1 MVRTVIKDKDFD
13 FRTKFIY
20 KMSEVASGL
29 SDGSLLISDDIQEKM
44 LKRVFDLSL
53 TSNLLENIQSD
64 DDHNVDLGRVLQILS
79 KEYTYK
85 SFIVWDICNKRID
98 SLSSDEYQE
107 NKYNL
112 VILDV
117 FDIKELLKVKSWSK
131 NIFFDAKSKKFDF
144 FNSQSKDSS
153 MKYLHKRLGRKLQNN
168 IKKLLIGNVT
178 DQISYTMC
186 GYTVYIFP
194 PYLYEFKEVDNGGGI
209 NLFSLS
215 KSFYD
220 GLYRSYN
227 DRRTR
232 IPNVI
237 LNNNEYIFSAQKY
250 IETNFTTK
258 FCAKI
263 DSTEKCTPTSTPQM
277 NNVNI
282 CTRISVM
289 MSAVRNLSLYINP
302 EIDVTIKV
310 LSTIMENI
318 PKDTINYL
326 RCDLGVE
333 TYLRGLVKDSRKLL
347 IDNINKNFF
356 SILYRQ
362 GELKDF
368 DSDTVETYKSD
379 FKKGFNF
386 LLKNSEWFGTFDT
399 VDIRKVI
406 NISNSS
412 KICEKG
418 LFPNKEEFYHS
429 TCDELLSEVV
439 RVSEHQIP
447 VFVPGF
453 DFSAVYNTTNLKL
466 YSELESDCEFVLNL
480 IRESGNVVF
489 DTSKLRGD
497 AEDVGRVP
505 HLYLN
510 ILFQKLNTPRFKDLS
525 VNFFDTDFNKNLL
538 SDYLDDN
545 KDKLKFLYDKYL

>member
-1 MVRTVIKDKDFD
+1 MVRTLIKDSDFD

-20 KMSEVASGL
+20 KMSEVASSL
-29 SDGSLLISDDIQEKM
+29 SDGSLLISEDIQEKM
-44 LKRVFDLSL
+44 LKRIFDLSL

-64 DDHNVDLGRVLQILS
+64 DDHNVDLGRVLSIL
-79 KEYTYK
+79 KNEYTYA
-85 SFIVWDICNKRID
+85 SFVVWDICNKRID
-98 SLSSDEYQE
+98 SLSSDEYQD

-131 NIFFDAKSKKFDF
+131 NIFFDAKLKEFDF
-144 FNSQSKDSS
+144 FNSQSKYSA

-178 DQISYTMC
+178 DEISYTMC

-194 PYLYEFKEVDNGGGI
+194 PYLYEFKEVDSGGGI

-220 GLYRSYN
+220 GLYHSYK
-227 DRRTR
+227 DRGTR
-232 IPNVI
+232 IPKVI
-237 LNNNEYIFSAQKY
+237 LNKNEYIFSAQKY
-250 IETNFTTK
+250 IETKFVTN

-263 DSTEKCTPTSTPQM
+263 DSTEKYTP
-277 NNVNI
+277 I
-282 CTRISVM
+282 CKRISLM
-289 MSAVRNLSLYINP
+289 MLTIRNLSYYINP
-302 EIDVTIKV
+302 EIDVIIKV
-310 LSTIMENI
+310 LSTIMKNI
-318 PKDTINYL
+318 PKDAMNYL
-326 RCDLGVE
+326 RCDLTVE
-333 TYLRGLVKDSRKLL
+333 TYLRSLVKDSRKLL

-356 SILYRQ
+356 SILYSQ
-362 GELKDF
+362 EELKDF
-368 DSDTVETYKSD
+368 DSDAVETYKSD

-418 LFPNKEEFYHS
+418 LFPNKEEFYYK

-453 DFSAVYNTTNLKL
+453 DFSAVYNTINLKL

-489 DTSKLRGD
+489 DTSKLIGD
-497 AEDVGRVP
+497 VEDVGRVP

-545 KDKLKFLYDKYL
+545 KDKLNFLYNKYL

>member
-20 KMSEVASGL
+20 QMSDVASNL
-29 SDGSLLISDDIQEKM
+29 SDGSLLISDDIQEKI
-44 LKRVFDLSL
+44 LKRIFDLSL
-53 TSNLLENIQSD
+53 TSDLLKNIQSED
-64 DDHNVDLGRVLQILS
+64 DRNVDLGLVQQILS
-79 KEYTYK
+79 NEYTYV

-98 SLSSDEYQE
+98 SLSSDEYHE
-107 NKYNL
+107 NRCNL

-117 FDIKELLKVKSWSK
+117 IDIKELLKVKSWSK
-131 NIFFDAKSKKFDF
+131 NIFLNSKSKTFDF
-144 FNSQSKDSS
+144 YNTQSKDSA

-168 IKKLLIGNVT
+168 IKKLLIGNIK

-194 PYLYEFKEVDNGGGI
+194 PYLYELEGVDIGGGI

-215 KSFYD
+215 TSF
-220 GLYRSYN
+220 GKELYHSYK
-227 DRRTR
+227 DRATL
-232 IPNVI
+232 IPKVI
-237 LNNNEYIFSAQKY
+237 LNKNEYIFLAQKY
-250 IETNFTTK
+250 IETNFVDK
-258 FCAKI
+258 FCTTI
-263 DSTEKCTPTSTPQM
+263 DSTERCNPTSTPQM

-282 CTRISVM
+282 CKRISLM
-289 MSAVRNLSLYINP
+289 MSAIRNLSYYINP
-302 EIDVTIKV
+302 EIDVIIKV

-318 PKDTINYL
+318 PKDAINYL
-326 RCDLGVE
+326 RCDLNVE
-333 TYLRGLVKDSRKLL
+333 TYLRGLVKESRKLL

-362 GELKDF
+362 EELKDS
-368 DSDTVETYKSD
+368 DSDTVEIYKSD

-386 LLKNSEWFGTFDT
+386 LLKNSDWFGTFDA

-418 LFPNKEEFYHS
+418 LFPNKEDFYYK

-439 RVSEHQIP
+439 RVSEQQIP

-453 DFSAVYNTTNLKL
+453 NFSAVDDATNLKL
-466 YSELESDCEFVLNL
+466 YSELESDCEFVLDL
-480 IRESGNVVF
+480 IQKSSNVVF
-489 DTSKLRGD
+489 DTSKLGGD
-497 AEDVGRVP
+497 VEDVGRVS

-545 KDKLKFLYDKYL
+545 KDKLKFL

>member
-1 MVRTVIKDKDFD
+1 MVRTVIEDRDFD

-29 SDGSLLISDDIQEKM
+29 SDGSLVISEDIQEKM
-44 LKRVFDLSL
+44 LKRIFDLPF
-53 TSNLLENIQSD
+53 TSYLKTIQSED
-64 DDHNVDLGRVLQILS
+64 DRCVNLECILQIL
-79 KEYTYK
+79 KEEYTYT

-98 SLSSDEYQE
+98 SLSSDEYQD

-131 NIFFDAKSKKFDF
+131 NVFFDTKSKKVDF
-144 FNSQSKDSS
+144 LNSQSKDSA

-209 NLFSLS
+209 NLYSLS
-215 KSFYD
+215 KSFGD

-227 DRRTR
+227 DRKTR

-237 LNNNEYIFSAQKY
+237 LNNNEYIFLAQKY

-263 DSTEKCTPTSTPQM
+263 DSTEKCTPTFTPQM
-277 NNVNI
+277 NRVNI

-289 MSAVRNLSLYINP
+289 MSAIRNLSLYINP
-302 EIDVTIKV
+302 EIDAVIKV
-310 LSTIMENI
+310 LETIMENI
-318 PKDTINYL
+318 PKKAMNYL

-333 TYLRGLVKDSRKLL
+333 TYLRGLVKDSMGLL
-347 IDNINKNFF
+347 VDNINKNFF
-356 SILYRQ
+356 SILYSQ
-362 GELKDF
+362 EELKDF
-368 DSDTVETYKSD
+368 DSDAVETYKSD
-379 FKKGFNF
+379 FIKGFDF
-386 LLKNSEWFGTFDT
+386 LLRNSDWFETFES
-399 VDIRKVI
+399 VDFRKVI

-418 LFPNKEEFYHS
+418 LFPDKEDFYYKI
-429 TCDELLSEVV
+429 CKELLSEVV

-453 DFSAVYNTTNLKL
+453 DFSEVDDRINLKL
-466 YSELESDCEFVLNL
+466 YNELENDCEFVLHL
-480 IRESGNVVF
+480 IRKSGNVIF
-489 DTSKLRGD
+489 DTSDLGGD
-497 AEDVGRVP
+497 VDEVGRVP

-510 ILFQKLNTPRFKDLS
+510 ILFQKLNTPGFKDLS
-525 VNFFDTDFNKNLL
+525 ANFIDNDFNKILL

-545 KDKLKFLYDKYL
+545 DKLKLV